1 MKTCI
6 RTALVLFIVAAVLPQ
21 AVTKVQAGTIH
32 PALQAEMDAKAA
44 DKPISAIVYLHVQ
57 VSIAAL
63 DKDLRD
69 AKATRKAR
77 HQTVVEALQAKAQ
90 SSQGKLK
97 AHFEDRMTRG
107 GVDGYTSHWI
117 SNLMIVYATKAE
129 LEELAKH
136 EDVDTIERNF
146 TISLIEPVGFDA
158 PALKEA
164 AKSSTTRGIGV
175 TPGLVACRAP
185 EAWALGYT
193 GAGRIVANLDTGVDG
208 THPALADRWRG
219 NNEPWSHSWLDL
231 LGSDTEFPWDGHGHG
246 THVMGT
252 ECGRGDATGDTVGI
266 AYDAEWISS
275 NAINQGVGDHWDND
289 VITAYEWFADPDGD
303 PMTVDDVPD
312 VVQNSWAIDE
322 TFGAPYEDCDSRW
335 WEVIDHCEA
344 AGCATTWSAS
354 NDGPD
359 PMTIASPADRATT
372 GTNCLSVG
380 AVDATDFAWPYPIAN
395 FSSRGPTGCDVGPGL
410 KIKPEVVA
418 PGVEVYSSIY
428 GTYMGLQG
436 TSMAG
441 PHVAGIIALM
451 RQANPNLDVHT
462 IKTILMETA
471 RDLGDPGED
480 NTYGWGHVDA
490 EAACLAA
497 IEGFGILEGYVT
509 NSSWNNNPIE
519 GARIRILDLG
529 CTWYT
534 NPEGFFKG
542 AVPAGSYDVEISHPS
557 FATETVTME
566 FFEDNLTVQDFSLV
580 DVAGPTIVDVS
591 DDKTNPDPAGPYR
604 VKARITDHSTVDSA
618 KLYFRINESGWTE
631 LDMTADLQDSDVY
644 YCDIP
649 GTAVGSQIDFYVM
662 PEDGLGMTNFYP
674 ENAPLGFN
682 TLLITET
689 LYLYDGD
696 TFDPDWQLGV
706 PGDQATSGLW
716 VFDDPIGTEWIGI
729 PVQCEDD
736 NTEDP
741 GVKCFVTGNA
751 PVGSIPGANQVS
763 DGCTTL
769 LSPVFDLSEVTEAFV
784 SYHRWFGQPGLFGY
798 NDFAIDISNDGGGHW
813 LPLELVRGDSAVWQR
828 RAFRINDIYGT
839 PNQVQ
844 LRFVACDELN
854 ILVEA
859 AIDDFSIETFTPAV
873 IVSGVSDD
881 VPVQPRTR
889 LEQNAPNPFNPAT
902 TIKMQLSSPTHTRLE
917 LFDMSGRLVRTLV
930 NDQME
935 AGTHY
940 VRWNGMDN
948 QDKAVASGVYFYR
961 LKAGVFEQSR
971 RMTLLR

>member
-303 PMTVDDVPD
+303 PMT
-312 VVQNSWAIDE
+312 WM
-322 TFGAPYEDCDSRW
+322 TF
-335 WEVIDHCEA
+335 
-344 AGCATTWSAS
+344 
-354 NDGPD
+354 
-359 PMTIASPADRATT
+359 
-372 GTNCLSVG
+372 
-380 AVDATDFAWPYPIAN
+380 
-395 FSSRGPTGCDVGPGL
+395 
-410 KIKPEVVA
+410 
-418 PGVEVYSSIY
+418 
-428 GTYMGLQG
+428 
-436 TSMAG
+436 
-441 PHVAGIIALM
+441 LM
-451 RQANPNLDVHT
+451 
-462 IKTILMETA
+462 
-471 RDLGDPGED
+471 
-480 NTYGWGHVDA
+480 
-490 EAACLAA
+490 
-497 IEGFGILEGYVT
+497 
-509 NSSWNNNPIE
+509 
-519 GARIRILDLG
+519 
-529 CTWYT
+529 
-534 NPEGFFKG
+534 
-542 AVPAGSYDVEISHPS
+542 
-557 FATETVTME
+557 
-566 FFEDNLTVQDFSLV
+566 
-580 DVAGPTIVDVS
+580 
-591 DDKTNPDPAGPYR
+591 
-604 VKARITDHSTVDSA
+604 
-618 KLYFRINESGWTE
+618 
-631 LDMTADLQDSDVY
+631 
-644 YCDIP
+644 
-649 GTAVGSQIDFYVM
+649 
-662 PEDGLGMTNFYP
+662 
-674 ENAPLGFN
+674 
-682 TLLITET
+682 
-689 LYLYDGD
+689 
-696 TFDPDWQLGV
+696 
-706 PGDQATSGLW
+706 
-716 VFDDPIGTEWIGI
+716 
-729 PVQCEDD
+729 
-736 NTEDP
+736 
-741 GVKCFVTGNA
+741 
-751 PVGSIPGANQVS
+751 
-763 DGCTTL
+763 
-769 LSPVFDLSEVTEAFV
+769 
-784 SYHRWFGQPGLFGY
+784 
-798 NDFAIDISNDGGGHW
+798 
-813 LPLELVRGDSAVWQR
+813 
-828 RAFRINDIYGT
+828 
-839 PNQVQ
+839 
-844 LRFVACDELN
+844 
-854 ILVEA
+854 
-859 AIDDFSIETFTPAV
+859 
-873 IVSGVSDD
+873 
-881 VPVQPRTR
+881 
-889 LEQNAPNPFNPAT
+889 
-902 TIKMQLSSPTHTRLE
+902 
-917 LFDMSGRLVRTLV
+917 
-930 NDQME
+930 
-935 AGTHY
+935 
-940 VRWNGMDN
+940 
-948 QDKAVASGVYFYR
+948 
-961 LKAGVFEQSR
+961 
-971 RMTLLR
+971 